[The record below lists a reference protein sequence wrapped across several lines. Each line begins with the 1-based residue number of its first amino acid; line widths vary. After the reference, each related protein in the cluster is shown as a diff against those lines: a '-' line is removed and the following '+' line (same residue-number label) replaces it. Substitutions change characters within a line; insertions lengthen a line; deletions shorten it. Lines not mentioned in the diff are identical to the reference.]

1 MLLHPLAI
9 FDGNMRNDSGARE
22 KQRLRQ
28 DESVVPIGELG
39 ELEKAVVSNRCL
51 GRGTGPKWQRGFV
64 ALSAHPHVVLI
75 ELDVPKAWVPVD
87 HGVSSMPLNPADRS
101 AHSMHA
107 EGGHNNE
114 KRHCRIEPGWHPSGG
129 VHVHLPFAVSRLIRS
144 QTIMGSRL
152 ARCNHTGR
160 GHSKKGSGLRI
171 KAASHDPGG
180 PNGTE
185 LERAI
190 CPCPQ
195 GSFSVRPTTSP
206 SPPSVKLPG
215 DTIPAQS

>member
-75 ELDVPKAWVPVD
+75 ELDVTKAWVPVD
-87 HGVSSMPLNPADRS
+87 HWMSSMPLNPADRS

-114 KRHCRIEPGWHPSGG
+114 KRHCRIEPGWYPSGG
-129 VHVHLPFAVSRLIRS
+129 VHVRLPFAVSRLIRS
-144 QTIMGSRL
+144 QPIMGSRL

-160 GHSKKGSGLRI
+160 GHSKKARASGSKRQAMIPEARMEQNWSALFAHVRKDLFQSDQRHLRRR
-171 KAASHDPGG
+171 H
-180 PNGTE
+180 
-185 LERAI
+185 R
-190 CPCPQ
+190 
-195 GSFSVRPTTSP
+195 
-206 SPPSVKLPG
+206 
-215 DTIPAQS
+215 